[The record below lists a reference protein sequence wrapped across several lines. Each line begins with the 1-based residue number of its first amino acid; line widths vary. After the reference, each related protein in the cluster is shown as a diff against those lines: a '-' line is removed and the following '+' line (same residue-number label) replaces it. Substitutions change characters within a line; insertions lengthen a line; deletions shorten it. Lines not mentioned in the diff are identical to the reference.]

1 MARPP
6 EASARH
12 QAGDSCSDAMPAWL
26 VILAVMGLVTLLLN
40 PGREEFAWFLRL
52 RRPSWLTFERWI
64 PLIWAVIY
72 LCFYASALL
81 SWQAGGRWVVM
92 AAYLGLLLLVQSY
105 TWVICRSRRLA
116 NGTVVGFLGWV
127 WGMAL
132 TVAVLPLSWP
142 AALLLLPYL
151 LWSPVG
157 TFVTWRMQRL
167 NG

>member
-1 MARPP
+1 
-6 EASARH
+6 
-12 QAGDSCSDAMPAWL
+12 MPAWL
-26 VILAVMGLVTLLLN
+26 VILVAMVLVTLLLN
-40 PGREEFAWFLRL
+40 PSKEEFGWFLRL
-52 RRPSWLTFERWI
+52 RRPRWLTFERWI
-64 PLIWAVIY
+64 PVIWVAIY

-81 SWQAGGRWVVM
+81 AWRASGRWVLM
-92 AAYLGLLLLVQSY
+92 GAYLVLLLLVQSY
-105 TWVICRSRRLA
+105 TLVICRSRRLA

-132 TVAVLPLSWP
+132 AVGVTPLSPP

-167 NG
+167 NP

>member
-1 MARPP
+1 
-6 EASARH
+6 
-12 QAGDSCSDAMPAWL
+12 MPAWL
-26 VILAVMGLVTLLLN
+26 VILVAMVLVTLLLN
-40 PGREEFAWFLRL
+40 PSKEGFGWFLRL
-52 RRPSWLTFERWI
+52 RRPRWLTFERWI
-64 PLIWAVIY
+64 PVIWVAIY

-81 SWQAGGRWVVM
+81 AWRASGRWVLM
-92 AAYLGLLLLVQSY
+92 GAYLVLLLLVQSY
-105 TWVICRSRRLA
+105 TLVICRSRRLA

-132 TVAVLPLSWP
+132 AVGVTPLSPP

-167 NG
+167 NP